1 MDELDARLAARNAQH
16 ATITQPG
23 QPQNATAK
31 ALEPLEPLAPS
42 LLDATPILNHALRAA
57 QQRKERLARHHAE
70 DTAGPQDS
78 QELLDVWSSCISSN
92 GEPCGYVPVLLFDQ
106 FLEEI
111 GIEYGQAQAVYLEH
125 IHQQRTHAATAVEQL
140 MACQQQHAEL
150 QGQVDEE
157 KRQRRVVQAQLAGR
171 QVAAQAHA
179 AAVEHHQDL
188 ATKGELPRV
197 ARTEADVADLLFELQ
212 GLEDKLKE
220 AQEDLEEA
228 NNDSF
233 ARFKRV
239 VQDNEVLRQRL
250 RELQQQAE
258 VGAETAQ
265 EAAAL
270 ELALR
275 AQLQEQQTK
284 SGKEHMLLKAAEAC
298 VAQLEEELA
307 ACHAATA
314 GVAAKHKPAATAT
327 RGTLAPGG
335 VRDADGDGH
344 LLATFVQ
351 LPPARSVLAH
361 DLDGPVQQLVAAAQ
375 PLVANA
381 LGLSKR
387 KRRKERR
394 RLAREGHVAAGLPL
408 DAVDAKQQRR

>member
-78 QELLDVWSSCISSN
+78 QELLDVWSSYISSN
-92 GEPCGYVPVLLFDQ
+92 GEPCGY
-106 FLEEI
+106 EI

-150 QGQVDEE
+150 QGQLDEE

-179 AAVEHHQDL
+179 AAVEHHQDQDL

-258 VGAETAQ
+258 VSAETAQ

-335 VRDADGDGH
+335 VRDADGDG
-344 LLATFVQ
+344 LLVATFVQ

-375 PLVANA
+375 PLMANA